1 MKSIENFILFYL
13 CGIDGTIEERSC
25 DKSLVATP
33 FSE

>member
-1 MKSIENFILFYL
+1 MKSIENFILL
-13 CGIDGTIEERSC
+13 CGIDGAIEERSC